1 MIFTPLDRQPCDPLL
16 HIRILKRTESLLQKY
31 VVEYVYPTIYDKAA
45 EGRLSVVNG
54 SPPYKVCQEDLRKI
68 ILDQVY
74 MKAIEVKG
82 KHEVKNDVLSCSNQ
96 SRRGMHL
103 EVAINSLDLA

>member
-16 HIRILKRTESLLQKY
+16 RIRILKRAKSSLQKY

-54 SPPYKVCQEDLRKI
+54 SPQYKVCQEDLEKF
-68 ILDQVY
+68 ILYQ
-74 MKAIEVKG
+74 I
-82 KHEVKNDVLSCSNQ
+82 
-96 SRRGMHL
+96 
-103 EVAINSLDLA
+103 